1 MCLESTLRLSYILY
15 FDSMKKLFFLAL
27 LTAFIIT
34 FSACSKSGS
43 GDKNTTTPEVKPP
56 VTPNTPFKTLNYLY
70 SISGTKTV
78 AGMHNREPAGSP
90 AKWTE
95 EIKKT
100 NGKYPG
106 LWSND
111 FYFQGSDINDRPA
124 VIAEAIAQWKKG
136 SIVNLMWHAC
146 NPAFA
151 QPCNWNDGS
160 GVLSELTDDQWTELI
175 TDGTALNTKWKQR
188 LDEVSVYLKTLK
200 DNGVEVLWRPFHEM
214 NQSAF
219 WWGGRPGANGTR
231 KLYQL
236 THDYMKNTKGLT
248 NLIWVWDMQ
257 DFSTLESD
265 LAAYNPGDAYWDI
278 AALDIYDGGGYTTA
292 KYTAMVKIANGKPIG
307 IGECDKFIT
316 SAVLGAQPKWS
327 FFMGWS
333 ELVYSKNS
341 VGEINALYN
350 APRVITLDEMP
361 GW

>member
-1 MCLESTLRLSYILY
+1 
-15 FDSMKKLFFLAL
+15 MKKLIVIMLGAAL
-27 LTAFIIT
+27 TTGFY
-34 FSACSKSGS
+34 ACSKSGNS
-43 GDKNTTTPEVKPP
+43 KTDTETPEEKP
-56 VTPNTPFKTLNYLY
+56 VIPNTPFKTLKYLY

-90 AKWTE
+90 AKWME

-100 NGKYPG
+100 TGKYPG

-111 FYFQGSDINDRPA
+111 FYFQQSDINDRPA
-124 VIAEAIAQWKKG
+124 VITEAIAQWKKG
-136 SIVNLMWHAC
+136 AMINLMWHAC
-146 NPAFA
+146 NPAFS
-151 QPCNWNDGS
+151 QPCQWNDGS
-160 GVLSELTDDQWTELI
+160 GVLSKLTDEQWTELI
-175 TDGTALNTKWKQR
+175 TDGSALNLKWKQK
-188 LDEVSVYLKTLK
+188 LDEVALHLKTLK
-200 DNGVEVLWRPFHEM
+200 DNGVEVMWRPFHEM
-214 NQSAF
+214 NQGAF

-236 THDYMKNTKGLT
+236 MHDYFTNVKGLN

-265 LAAYNPGDAYWDI
+265 LTAYNPGDDYWDV

-292 KYTAMVKIANGKPIG
+292 KYAAMVKIAKGKPIG
-307 IGECDKFIT
+307 IGECDRFIT
-316 SAVLGAQPKWS
+316 SAVLGAQARWT

-350 APRVITLDEMP
+350 APRVITLDELP
-361 GW
+361 GWSN